1 MKGVERAAVLLLM
14 VGEKSAP
21 EILKHLGP
29 REVQKIGEYITKMGV
44 VSPEN
49 VSEVVTNFHKAVSA
63 QTSIG
68 VGADDFLRNVLVNAV
83 GEEKASS
90 LMERIMVG
98 DTTQGLETLKWM
110 DSKAVF
116 ELIRHEHPQIISI
129 LLAYLDSDQAAEVL
143 TMFTDRDRVD
153 LILRMSTLDSIQPT
167 ALQELNGIMEKHFS
181 GKTNMQ
187 TSSIGG
193 VKSAANVLNFIE
205 ASAEGEII
213 DSIKEMD
220 PELAERIEDLMF
232 VFDNLIE
239 LDDRSIQALLREVS
253 TETLIL
259 ALKGADEDIKEKIF
273 GNMSKRAAEMLRDDL
288 DTKGPV
294 RLSEVEMAQKEILAI
309 DRRMAESGE
318 INLGGSGEQYV

>member
-1 MKGVERAAVLLLM
+1 
-14 VGEKSAP
+14 
-21 EILKHLGP
+21 
-29 REVQKIGEYITKMGV
+29 
-44 VSPEN
+44 
-49 VSEVVTNFHKAVSA
+49 
-63 QTSIG
+63 
-68 VGADDFLRNVLVNAV
+68 
-83 GEEKASS
+83 
-90 LMERIMVG
+90 
-98 DTTQGLETLKWM
+98 M

-309 DRRMAESGE
+309 ARRMAESGE